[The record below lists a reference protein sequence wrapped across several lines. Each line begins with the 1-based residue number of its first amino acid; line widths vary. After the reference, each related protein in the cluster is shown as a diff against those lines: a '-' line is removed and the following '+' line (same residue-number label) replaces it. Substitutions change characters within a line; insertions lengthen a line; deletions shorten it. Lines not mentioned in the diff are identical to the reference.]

1 MTIAL
6 LGYEED
12 IPFVQKTIKDNN
24 IIKKTI
30 VWTDYIGQEELIHLN
45 QSEY

>member
-1 MTIAL
+1 MIIAL

-30 VWTDYIGQEELIHLN
+30 V
-45 QSEY
+45 

>member
-12 IPFVQKTIKDNN
+12 IPFVQKTIKDSNV
-24 IIKKTI
+24 IKKII
-30 VWTDYIGQEELIHLN
+30 VWTDYSGPEE
-45 QSEY
+45 